1 MLLVLAL
8 ACDSGDTNFSKVN
21 SDVSE
26 SSGVS
31 AMTISHEAITFADM
45 KPELAYSVT
54 LTIGSEGETN
64 LLIYD
69 VLIVEDDDGVFYLSA
84 ANSEDPSDE
93 LAPGSSAD
101 YTFTASLPE
110 GVDSAEARV
119 RIKTNDPDWL
129 DFYVPM
135 SAALAEG
142 DTGGGGDTGDTAA
155 PPK

>member
-8 ACDSGDTNFSKVN
+8 ACDPGDTNFSNVN
-21 SDVSE
+21 SDVNE

-31 AMTISHEAITFADM
+31 AMTLSHEDITFSDM
-45 KPELAYSVT
+45 KPDLAYSLT
-54 LTIGSEGETN
+54 LTIGSEGESN

-110 GVDSAEARV
+110 DVPLSEARV

-129 DFYVPM
+129 DFYLPM
-135 SAALAEG
+135 SASLTVEEG
-142 DTGGGGDTGDTAA
+142 SDTGDTGDTA